1 MAPIAGCSDK
11 DATVRAKAVTGLTS
25 LGLQLWQ
32 HLLQQQQQED
42 PVVGQAAGQAAD
54 ASWVQQVLQAIHDR

>member
-1 MAPIAGCSDK
+1 M
-11 DATVRAKAVTGLTS
+11 RAKAVTGLTS